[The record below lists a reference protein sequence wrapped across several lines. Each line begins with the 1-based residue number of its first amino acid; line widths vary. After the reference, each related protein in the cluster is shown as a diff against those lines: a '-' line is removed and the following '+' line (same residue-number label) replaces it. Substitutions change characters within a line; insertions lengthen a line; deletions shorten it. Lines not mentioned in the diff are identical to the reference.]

1 MSDHKSPASGDTP
14 PDPSLIRDKPHV
26 IVGVMGPQRPRMPS
40 FAMMAAA
47 AALVADLGD
56 GPLWED
62 LLEEVEPRP
71 DKNDRGP
78 LVPTHVDKNGDR
90 RFGTAGP
97 DRHYGLPFGGR
108 PRE

>member
-1 MSDHKSPASGDTP
+1 MSDDIFYRPPPPSFFTP
-14 PDPSLIRDKPHV
+14 PVAPFS
-26 IVGVMGPQRPRMPS
+26 PRLS
-40 FAMMAAA
+40 QGRRNLGIKA

-78 LVPTHVDKNGDR
+78 LVPTHTDENGDR